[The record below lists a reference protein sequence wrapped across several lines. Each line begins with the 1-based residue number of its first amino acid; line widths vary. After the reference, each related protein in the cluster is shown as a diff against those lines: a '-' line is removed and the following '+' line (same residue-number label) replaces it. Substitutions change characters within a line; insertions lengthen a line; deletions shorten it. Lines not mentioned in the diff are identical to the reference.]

1 MTILFSAPQPP
12 WCKTTECSYKQ
23 FFHKNIYDVDICLY
37 CTLYILYIIICDL
50 KVPIKTP
57 TSNLFLLSHENPLEE
72 RFWCKSYIF
81 LLFYNTFYFQTYI
94 YFNLSKNLKAIQK
107 QKNSF
112 VKNCL
117 NLFQW
122 KGNFANTYIDL
133 LNIQHLIET
142 LFQFFIL
149 LIWTKYNTLFLY
161 I

>member
-1 MTILFSAPQPP
+1 MSTVIDNSILSSTTSLVQNNWMFLNIFSIIAI
-12 WCKTTECSYKQ
+12 S
-23 FFHKNIYDVDICLY
+23 VDIC
-37 CTLYILYIIICDL
+37 TLYIIICDL
-50 KVPIKTP
+50 KVPKDT
-57 TSNLFLLSHENPLEE
+57 NHLFLYTHENPLEE

-133 LNIQHLIET
+133 LNI
-142 LFQFFIL
+142 
-149 LIWTKYNTLFLY
+149 
-161 I
+161 

>member
-1 MTILFSAPQPP
+1 MYLLIDWLPVNGNWQFYSQLHNLPGA
-12 WCKTTECSYKQ
+12 KQ
-23 FFHKNIYDVDICLY
+23 LNVPKHFFFHNCIYLWCRYLY
-37 CTLYILYIIICDL
+37 CTLYIITICDL
-50 KVPIKTP
+50 KVPKDT
-57 TSNLFLLSHENPLEE
+57 NHLFLYTHENPLEE

-133 LNIQHLIET
+133 LNI
-142 LFQFFIL
+142 
-149 LIWTKYNTLFLY
+149 
-161 I
+161 

>member
-1 MTILFSAPQPP
+1 MYLLIDWLSAVIDNSILSS
-12 WCKTTECSYKQ
+12 TTSLVQ
-23 FFHKNIYDVDICLY
+23 NNWMFLNIFFFHNCIYLWCRYLY
-37 CTLYILYIIICDL
+37 CTLYIITICDL
-50 KVPIKTP
+50 KVPKDT
-57 TSNLFLLSHENPLEE
+57 NHLFLYSHENPLEE

-122 KGNFANTYIDL
+122 KGNFANTYINL
-133 LNIQHLIET
+133 LNI
-142 LFQFFIL
+142 
-149 LIWTKYNTLFLY
+149 
-161 I
+161 

>member
-1 MTILFSAPQPP
+1 MIDCLSTVIDNSILSSKTSLVQNNWMFLNIFSIIAI
-12 WCKTTECSYKQ
+12 S
-23 FFHKNIYDVDICLY
+23 VDIC
-37 CTLYILYIIICDL
+37 TLYIIICDL

-57 TSNLFLLSHENPLEE
+57 TNNLFLLSHENPLEE

-133 LNIQHLIET
+133 LNI
-142 LFQFFIL
+142 
-149 LIWTKYNTLFLY
+149 
-161 I
+161 

>member
-1 MTILFSAPQPP
+1 MSTVIDNSILSSTTSLVQNNWMFLNIFSIIAI
-12 WCKTTECSYKQ
+12 S
-23 FFHKNIYDVDICLY
+23 VDIC
-37 CTLYILYIIICDL
+37 TLYIIICDL
-50 KVPIKTP
+50 KVPKDT
-57 TSNLFLLSHENPLEE
+57 NHLFLYTHENPLEE

-94 YFNLSKNLKAIQK
+94 YFNLSKNLKGIQK

-133 LNIQHLIET
+133 LNI
-142 LFQFFIL
+142 
-149 LIWTKYNTLFLY
+149 
-161 I
+161 

>member
-1 MTILFSAPQPP
+1 MWS
-12 WCKTTECSYKQ
+12 KSSYKDT
-23 FFHKNIYDVDICLY
+23 N
-37 CTLYILYIIICDL
+37 
-50 KVPIKTP
+50 
-57 TSNLFLLSHENPLEE
+57 NLFLLSHENPLEE

-161 I
+161 LRNKCKFGQKVRNRFLQGYKLDYKQ